1 MTSMNVMLSS
11 LPQSDS
17 PTLVRLLEVGKALNS
32 AATLQQLLQMIVV
45 EAADL
50 TMAEASAITLVDL
63 KTGESYCKASSWPL
77 NSADFS
83 LPVPASQTLA
93 GMVMRTHQPQQ
104 LLRAIDSPL
113 KTTHS
118 FITPLKITDA
128 LAVPLFDGSEI
139 IGTIEVIN
147 KRRGVFDEES
157 IDILVAL
164 ANWAGVIVS
173 KSRLIDELTKVNEE
187 LAAMDRIKNEFIAV
201 ASHELQSPL
210 AVILGYASFLREQAQ
225 DQETSHQLDRVIKAA
240 MRLRSLMQ
248 DMLSLRYVDAGET
261 ELDLSHFDMA
271 TFIVKVA
278 KSRLDVANAKVQ
290 KITFHI
296 SDERLPVIGD
306 REMLEVV
313 FDTLLNNAIKFTP
326 QGGEITVSAERQGQF
341 VQVCIQ
347 DTGMGIPK
355 KDLDRIFGRFYQV
368 EPNLRRKNE
377 GLGLGLAIAK
387 DLIALHDG
395 QIWAE
400 SELGE
405 GSRFYVTLPL
415 VRLRAY

>member
-1 MTSMNVMLSS
+1 MTGMNVMLSS
-11 LPQSDS
+11 LPQVDS
-17 PTLVRLLEVGKALNS
+17 PKLVRLLEVGKALNS
-32 AATLQQLLQMIVV
+32 ATSFPELLQLIVL

-50 TMAEASAITLVDL
+50 TSAEAAAITLVDL

-83 LPVPASQTLA
+83 LPVPPTQTLV
-93 GMVMRTHQPQQ
+93 GVVMRTRQPQL
-104 LLRAIDSPL
+104 LLRATDTPI

-128 LAVPLFDGSEI
+128 LAVPLFDGEEL

-147 KRRGVFDEES
+147 KRFGTFDDEN

-164 ANWAGVIVS
+164 GSWAGVIIS
-173 KSRLIDELTKVNEE
+173 KSRLIEELKKVNEE
-187 LAAMDRIKNEFIAV
+187 LAAVDRVKNEFIAV

-210 AVILGYASFLREQAQ
+210 AVILGYASFLRDQAQ
-225 DQETSHQLDRVIKAA
+225 DQETGHQLDRVIKAA

-271 TFIVKVA
+271 TFIVKVV
-278 KSRLDVANAKVQ
+278 KSRLDMAKAKVQ
-290 KITFHI
+290 KIILHL

-313 FDTLLNNAIKFTP
+313 LDTLLNNAIKFTP
-326 QGGEITVSAERQGQF
+326 QGGEITISAERQGQL

-387 DLIALHDG
+387 DLVALHEG

-405 GSRFYVTLPL
+405 GSRFYITLPL